1 MLMCSMFSSINC
13 LLKLLNVHSKFFISH
28 YYVNKGLLVK
38 TYGYLTLGA
47 LRHWEPYINF
57 LISMREMFARFV

>member
-1 MLMCSMFSSINC
+1 MCSMFSSINC
-13 LLKLLNVHSKFFISH
+13 LLKLLNVHFKLFILH
-28 YYVNKGLLVK
+28 YYVNKWLLVK
-38 TYGYLTLGA
+38 TYGYLTLAA

>member
-1 MLMCSMFSSINC
+1 MCSMFSSINC
-13 LLKLLNVHSKFFISH
+13 LLKLLNVHSKFFILH

-38 TYGYLTLGA
+38 TYSYLTLAA

-57 LISMREMFARFV
+57 LISMREMIARFV